1 MDPQTI
7 RVRFDC
13 LLNLEM
19 KDVMCMH
26 VMLMNR
32 VHAVIIH
39 CSHLTCPYR
48 SSIVFVLAPSSNRT
62 PITIPTMGKKAQAER
77 RGLKRALSQ
86 DAVER
91 KDTEDLSDDAPH
103 TPAKKFDKTPGAYSN
118 SAKKAQA
125 IGAWNRL
132 ARGDVKKA
140 TLDDIENAKKAL
152 KLMKELPDER
162 KVEFAESYFASPG
175 TKDFAF
181 VKEYEEKMRN
191 EKITT
196 NSAVQNR
203 LTRIFF

>member
-1 MDPQTI
+1 VDPQTI

-62 PITIPTMGKKAQAER
+62 PITIPTMVKRA
-77 RGLKRALSQ
+77 LKRALGQ
-86 DAVER
+86 DAAEA
-91 KDTEDLSDDAPH
+91 KDTTDLAADLSDDAPH

-140 TLDDIENAKKAL
+140 TLDDIENAKNAL

-196 NSAVQNR
+196 NSAVENR